1 MLQLQRCSWVP
12 NTLKNPRYFSKPCN
26 QYRRGKLR
34 STCNATASDGA
45 AGYAALTEK
54 LVGFSSL
61 PFTFI
66 VVPQLIQNN
75 ANIMQG
81 QFSALSAISWVGWCA
96 GLSGNALMCT
106 YFASKQERMAVKVQ
120 LLGIASSILVLA
132 QLWWAQVMPTKA
144 FAGALAASA
153 AVAIASLLQAQGKMS
168 NRSWMTFEA
177 LVSAVGVAA
186 VPQVGASHGR

>member
-1 MLQLQRCSWVP
+1 
-12 NTLKNPRYFSKPCN
+12 
-26 QYRRGKLR
+26 
-34 STCNATASDGA
+34 
-45 AGYAALTEK
+45 
-54 LVGFSSL
+54 
-61 PFTFI
+61 
-66 VVPQLIQNN
+66 
-75 ANIMQG
+75 
-81 QFSALSAISWVGWCA
+81 
-96 GLSGNALMCT
+96 
-106 YFASKQERMAVKVQ
+106 MAVKVQ

-186 VPQVGASHGR
+186 VSETVHKCCEGVA